1 MKRVLKVAGL
11 TLVFGMVAFGANEK
25 VYKLR
30 MGFTP
35 NTSSNEYKAAEYFAN
50 NLKEKSNGQVQVEL
64 FPGAQLGDDR
74 SMLEQISAGVLDMGF
89 AEMGRFN
96 IFFPEA
102 QVYSLPYVI
111 QDFDHMKKATFDTE
125 FGKNLQ
131 KKISDNLNIEILSQ
145 AYNGT
150 RETTANKPINSLED
164 MKGLKIRVPKADA
177 NLEYAKN
184 TGASPTPMAFSEVY
198 LALQTNSVDGQ
209 ENPLSAIRAQK
220 FYEVQKYLAMTNH
233 ILNDQLYL
241 VSNSTMKKLPKDL
254 QELVKQEAESAAQY
268 HTKLF
273 MDEEASLLDFFKEQG
288 LTVTYPDLGPFRDA
302 MQPFYDV
309 YIKNNGK
316 VGKAA
321 LEEITAVK

>member
-1 MKRVLKVAGL
+1 MKRVLKVAGM
-11 TLVFGMVAFGANEK
+11 TLIFGMAAFGANEK
-25 VYKLR
+25 VYKLK
-30 MGFTP
+30 MGLVA

-50 NLKEKSNGQVQVEL
+50 NLKDKSNGQLIVDL
-64 FPGAQLGDDR
+64 YPGAQLGDDR
-74 SMLEQISAGVLDMGF
+74 SMLEQLSAGVLDLGF
-89 AEMGRFN
+89 AEIGRFN

-102 QVYSLPYVI
+102 QLYSLPYVI
-111 QDFDHMKKATFDTE
+111 KDFDHMKKATFETT

-131 KKISDNLNIEILSQ
+131 NKINKNLNIQILSQ

-150 RETTANKPINSLED
+150 RQTTANRPINSIED
-164 MKGLKIRVPKADA
+164 MKGLKLRVPKADS

-220 FYEVQKYLAMTNH
+220 FYEVQKNLALTNH

-241 VSNSTMKKLPKDL
+241 ISGSTMKKLPKNL
-254 QELVKQEAESAAQY
+254 QEILKTETQSAADY

-273 MDEEASLLDFFKEQG
+273 LEEEAGLLDFFKSQG
-288 LTVTYPDLGPFRDA
+288 VAITNPDLVPFAKA

-309 YIKNNGK
+309 YVKNNGK
-316 VGKAA
+316 LGKDG
-321 LEEITAVK
+321 LEEITSVK